1 MPKYVIERTVPGA
14 GKLTTSELAA
24 MAAKSNSVI
33 RDLGPDLQWVESFV
47 VEDKIL
53 CVYNA
58 KNPELIREHS
68 RCSGFPADTISLVN
82 AVIDPITG
90 ERA

>member
-14 GKLTTSELAA
+14 GKLTPNELAA
-24 MAAKSNSVI
+24 MATKSNSVI

-58 KNPELIREHS
+58 KDADLIREHS
-68 RCSGFPADTISLVN
+68 RCSGFPADTISRVS
-82 AVIDPITG
+82 AVIDPTTA